1 MSTTTRVHYLQKG
14 SIVRRAQGIALKLRA
29 TRPPAQDCGTIVCT
43 RQRHNTPLPLKRSP
57 PGSFK
62 RLLGCAPGEG
72 SSQSFRRMI
81 ELCIHIA
88 VRLGL
93 REVVCLTNSETK
105 FIIVN
110 PEFNSGA
117 LEV

>member
-1 MSTTTRVHYLQKG
+1 
-14 SIVRRAQGIALKLRA
+14 LRA
-29 TRPPAQDCGTIVCT
+29 
-43 RQRHNTPLPLKRSP
+43 

-88 VRLGL
+88 VSLSL
-93 REVVCLTNSETK
+93 REIVCLTNSETK

-110 PEFNSGA
+110 PEFNTGA
-117 LEV
+117 LEVQHGQWGAWIVERRF